1 MFGIMGEVIWWLTY
15 VGMQIALIYLG
26 GQVILDALY
35 GGDD

>member
-26 GQVILDALY
+26 GQVILDALSE
-35 GGDD
+35 DED